1 VLDYHLHLWP
11 HEESSV
17 WFKLDQIADYCDEAA
32 AHGVTELALTE
43 HTSRF
48 VDVVSAVGPIW
59 LRFGHEPT
67 SPVLAEYLDWH
78 ARNSLEQYVE
88 LVQRAKDEG
97 LPVKMGLEVDYYR
110 DQMDIVSPILA
121 QYPFDVL
128 IGSVHW
134 LGSWQFD
141 DYEVPTHYH
150 EWTVRDVDQCWAD
163 YTIAIEEL
171 AASNSVDVL
180 AHVDLINVA
189 GFQASERAG
198 FWELMA
204 SAAAGADLSVE
215 VSSAGWTK
223 PVGEQYPSEG
233 LLDRLVAKDV
243 TFTTASDA
251 HSLERVG
258 DRADELANLLE
269 ARGVT
274 QLASYTNRQRHL
286 VPLRS
291 SG

>member
-1 VLDYHLHLWP
+1 MLDYHLHLWP

-32 AHGVTELALTE
+32 SHGVDEVALTE

-48 VDVVSAVGPIW
+48 ADVVSAVGPFW
-59 LRFGHEPT
+59 LKFGHEPT
-67 SPVLAEYLDWH
+67 SPVLAQYLDWH
-78 ARNSLEQYVE
+78 GRNSLERYVE
-88 LVQRAKDEG
+88 LAQRAKDEG
-97 LPVKMGLEVDYYR
+97 LPVKIGLEVDYYK

-141 DYEVPTHYH
+141 DYEVPTHFH

-163 YTIAIEEL
+163 YTVAIEEL
-171 AASNSVDVL
+171 AAANAVDVL
-180 AHVDLINVA
+180 AHVDLIKVA
-189 GFQASERAG
+189 GFQASDRAP
-198 FWELMA
+198 FWDLMA

-215 VSSAGWTK
+215 CSSAGWKK

-233 LLDRLVAKDV
+233 LIERLVAQGV

-258 DRADELANLLE
+258 ERADDLADLLE
-269 ARGVT
+269 SHGVT
-274 QLASYTNRQRHL
+274 QLASYSARRRQL

-291 SG
+291 S

>member
-32 AHGVTELALTE
+32 RHGVNELALTE

-48 VDVVSAVGPIW
+48 VDVVSAVGPFW
-59 LRFGHEPT
+59 LKYGHEPT
-67 SPVLAEYLDWH
+67 SPVLAQYLDWH
-78 ARNSLEQYVE
+78 GRNSLERYVE
-88 LVQRAKDEG
+88 LAQRAKDEG
-97 LPVKMGLEVDYYR
+97 LPVKIGLEVDYYK

-163 YTIAIEEL
+163 YSVAIEEL
-171 AASNSVDVL
+171 AAANAVDVL
-180 AHVDLINVA
+180 AHVDLVKVA
-189 GFQASERAG
+189 GFQASDRAP
-198 FWELMA
+198 FWDLMA
-204 SAAAGADLSVE
+204 NAAAGADLSVE
-215 VSSAGWTK
+215 CSSAGWQK
-223 PVGEQYPSEG
+223 PVAEQYPAEG
-233 LLDRLVAKDV
+233 LLERLVARGV

-258 DRADELANLLE
+258 ERAGDLAELLE
-269 ARGVT
+269 AHGVNE
-274 QLASYTNRQRHL
+274 LASYSARQRQL

-291 SG
+291 S